1 MNILV
6 TGADGQLGSEL
17 QELAKTAAAHQF
29 IFTDR
34 NTLDITDASAVADA
48 IAKSNAQFVIN
59 CAAYTAVDRAET
71 DLETAMAINSDGAG
85 ILAAACRQVGARFVH
100 VSTDYVFDGNGT
112 SPYRENDPVDPL
124 NAYGKTKQSGE
135 AAVQEANVDSIII
148 RTSWVY
154 SQFGGNFVKTMMR
167 LMGSRAEVG
176 VVADQYGSPTY
187 AADLAAA
194 IMHIID
200 GGNWVPGIYHFSNDG
215 VITWFE
221 FAEAIREMIGSNC
234 TVQPLTTEQY
244 PTPAKRPAYSVMDK
258 TKIQQTF
265 GLPLQPW
272 RQSLQRCV
280 QKLAAANS

>member
-17 QELAKTAAAHQF
+17 QEFAKTAAAHQF

-34 NTLDITDASAVADA
+34 NTLDITDAAAVADA
-48 IAKSNAQFVIN
+48 IAINGAQYVIN

-85 ILAAACRQVGARFVH
+85 ILAAACHHAGARFVH
-100 VSTDYVFDGNGT
+100 VSTDYVFDGNGS
-112 SPYRENDPVDPL
+112 SPYREDDPVDPV

-135 AAVQEANVDSIII
+135 AAVLEANAGSIII

-258 TKIQQTF
+258 TKIQQAF
-265 GLPLQPW
+265 GLALQPW

-280 QKLAAANS
+280 QKLAATNS